1 VVRPLWRLWLD
12 TAARGGYIELVREKG
27 DIAMYAPLSLAGRVA
42 VVLGGTSGIGHAL
55 AVGLAA
61 AGADVVPSGRRQAQ
75 VESTATEIEV
85 LGRRSLR
92 VAADVTE
99 RKSLEHLLEEVLR
112 AFDKV
117 DILVNCAGQTKRTPT
132 LDLADETWNA
142 ILETNLTGTLRACQV
157 FGRPMLDRGYGRI
170 VNIASLS
177 TFVALYEVAAYS
189 ASKAAVASLTKS
201 LAIEWGSRGVCVNA
215 IAPGLFVT
223 DLNRQLLEGTERG
236 REFLMRSPMKRF
248 GKVEELIGACVFL
261 SSEASSFV
269 NGEILVVDGGFLAS
283 GVNQ

>member
-1 VVRPLWRLWLD
+1 
-12 TAARGGYIELVREKG
+12 
-27 DIAMYAPLSLAGRVA
+27 MYAPLSLTGRVA
-42 VVLGGTSGIGHAL
+42 VVLGGTSGIGRAL
-55 AVGLAA
+55 ALGLAA
-61 AGADVVPSGRRQAQ
+61 AGADVVPSGRRPGQ
-75 VESTATEIEV
+75 VETTASEIEL

-92 VAADVTE
+92 IPTDVTS
-99 RKSLEHLLEEVLR
+99 RSSLEHLRKEVLR
-112 AFDKV
+112 GFDKV
-117 DILVNCAGQTKRTPT
+117 DILVNCAGYTKRTPT
-132 LDLADETWNA
+132 LELSDEEWSG

-157 FGRPMLDRGYGRI
+157 FGRAMLERGYGRI

-223 DLNRQLLEGTERG
+223 DLNRALLEGTDRG
-236 REFLMRSPMKRF
+236 REFLARSPMKRF
-248 GKVEELIGACVFL
+248 GKVEELVGACVFL
-261 SSEASSFV
+261 SSESSSFV